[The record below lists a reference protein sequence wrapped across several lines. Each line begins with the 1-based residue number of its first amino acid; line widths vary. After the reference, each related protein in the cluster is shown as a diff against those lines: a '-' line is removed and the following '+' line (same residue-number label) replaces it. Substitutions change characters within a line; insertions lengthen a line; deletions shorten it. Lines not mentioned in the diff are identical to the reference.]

1 MNTFLQD
8 IMDQPT
14 ALELVLTDLTGKN
27 RPILEQ
33 ATNLIKNAPRIVLTS
48 MGSAY
53 FSLFPMAYALSRLHP
68 NVHLIETSELM
79 GMPFFPGSLYIIFSR
94 SGESG
99 EIAEFSSL
107 LNQRAEKL
115 IAVTMTPTS
124 TLARNASLVI
134 HDVASYDG
142 FICTKAF
149 TSLALIGSLICSA
162 IEGTLTPELENHLR
176 YSFTWMENNKQVLL
190 AEVSNLDWLGASA
203 TFLSRGAGLGL
214 AMTGALWLEE
224 AAHVRASFMGID
236 NFLHGPV
243 EQVDERFH
251 GVWIDLQPDEL
262 SSSQYRSM
270 CSKQGHLITIAPG
283 AGYSTQFHLPHFDL
297 PPAYRLLPAALP
309 VQLLAYQSAAN
320 LGLQAGEMRYLD
332 WVVK

>member
-1 MNTFLQD
+1 M
-8 IMDQPT
+8 
-14 ALELVLTDLTGKN
+14 E
-27 RPILEQ
+27 R
-33 ATNLIKNAPRIVLTS
+33 
-48 MGSAY
+48 
-53 FSLFPMAYALSRLHP
+53 
-68 NVHLIETSELM
+68 
-79 GMPFFPGSLYIIFSR
+79 
-94 SGESG
+94 
-99 EIAEFSSL
+99 L
-107 LNQRAEKL
+107 LNFQAFSNQHAEKL

-190 AEVSNLDWLGASA
+190 AEGKQPGLAWCQCNFSLTG
-203 TFLSRGAGLGL
+203 RGLGL

-224 AAHVRASFMGID
+224 AARVRASFMGID

-270 CSKQGHLITIAPG
+270 CSKQGTSLQSLPG
-283 AGYSTQFHLPHFDL
+283 LATPLSFICHILTCRQLTGYCQQPCQYNCWLTK
-297 PPAYRLLPAALP
+297 ALP
-309 VQLLAYQSAAN
+309 TWACKPARCATWI
-320 LGLQAGEMRYLD
+320 G
-332 WVVK
+332 W